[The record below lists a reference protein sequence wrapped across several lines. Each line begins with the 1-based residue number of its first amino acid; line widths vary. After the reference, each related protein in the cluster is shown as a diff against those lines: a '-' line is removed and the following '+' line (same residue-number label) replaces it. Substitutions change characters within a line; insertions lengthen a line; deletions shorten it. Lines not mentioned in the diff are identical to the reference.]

1 MCRLKKNK
9 FPNKYAKFGQ
19 NLDLYVI
26 AGHMKCVQNVPESWC
41 ERCDGRSCQRIL
53 LKYFTVRWPRW
64 RWAGKFEEELNLL
77 FVPVLQLEHIFSV
90 LCSPPTPFN
99 QLQKKH
105 LSSRQK
111 RIWKLKSAK
120 IGKRWNRKL
129 SASSLLFSSIWKG
142 RLPSSRQL
150 KIWKTGKKQ
159 KRQLSCLPF
168 LSSLSK
174 QTNQLFLSVH
184 FCIPSKTQTCIHCI
198 TQTYCV
204 TETCKYANYTQ
215 PNLTLFLTFR
225 HKDIY
230 KWQKARKLEVD

>member
-1 MCRLKKNK
+1 MARILICMWLLVIWNVYKMC
-9 FPNKYAKFGQ
+9 Q
-19 NLDLYVI
+19 NLDVKDVTGALVNGSCWNILRCGGRGGGGVENLRRSLAYFLYPCFSWNIYSVY
-26 AGHMKCVQNVPESWC
+26 CV
-41 ERCDGRSCQRIL
+41 
-53 LKYFTVRWPRW
+53 
-64 RWAGKFEEELNLL
+64 
-77 FVPVLQLEHIFSV
+77 H
-90 LCSPPTPFN
+90 PTPFN

-111 RIWKLKSAK
+111 RIWKLKSVK

-174 QTNQLFLSVH
+174 PTNQLFLSVH

-198 TQTYCV
+198 TQTYYI